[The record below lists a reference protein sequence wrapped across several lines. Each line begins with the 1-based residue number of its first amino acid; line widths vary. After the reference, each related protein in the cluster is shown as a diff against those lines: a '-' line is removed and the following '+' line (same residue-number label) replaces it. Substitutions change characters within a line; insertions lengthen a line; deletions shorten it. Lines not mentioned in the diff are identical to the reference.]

1 MRPQVILADAGPLYA
16 AVDPD
21 DRYQG
26 RARREL
32 EALRHQD
39 ITVAVAYPTLAESYT
54 LVLHRLGSR
63 RAVAFGNELA
73 AGASLLNPSPEDF
86 GQALVRL
93 AAHRDIRAS
102 LFDGLVIILA
112 ERLGLEVW
120 TYDKHFHAF
129 GARVWQPGGK

>member
-1 MRPQVILADAGPLYA
+1 MRPQVVLADAGPLYA

-21 DRYQG
+21 DQYHG

-32 EALRHQD
+32 EALNHQE
-39 ITVAVAYPTLAESYT
+39 IAVAVAYPTLAEVYT

-63 RAVAFGNELA
+63 RAVAFGGELA
-73 AGASLLNPSPEDF
+73 AGASLLNPSPEDY

-102 LFDGLVIILA
+102 LFDGVVIILA

-120 TYDKHFHAF
+120 TYDRHFHAF
-129 GARVWQPGGK
+129 GARVWQPDNR